1 MANEKDIKIL
11 AELKEKIN
19 PKREVSVP
27 ISVLQDVCDYCEC
40 NAIYDKL
47 GNFGDFYYKIKKLI
61 NK

>member
-1 MANEKDIKIL
+1 MANENDIKIL

-27 ISVLQDVCDYCEC
+27 ISVLKDVCDYCETQ
-40 NAIYDKL
+40 AIYDKL
-47 GNFGDFYYKIKKLI
+47 SNYGDFYYKIKKLI

>member
-1 MANEKDIKIL
+1 MANENDIKIL

-27 ISVLQDVCDYCEC
+27 ISVLKDVCDYCEY

>member
-1 MANEKDIKIL
+1 MANENDIKVL

-27 ISVLQDVCDYCEC
+27 ISVLKDICDYCEY

-47 GNFGDFYYKIKKLI
+47 SNYGDFYYKIKKLI

>member
-1 MANEKDIKIL
+1 MANENDIKIL

-27 ISVLQDVCDYCEC
+27 ISVLKDICDYCEY

-47 GNFGDFYYKIKKLI
+47 SNYGDFYYKIKKLI